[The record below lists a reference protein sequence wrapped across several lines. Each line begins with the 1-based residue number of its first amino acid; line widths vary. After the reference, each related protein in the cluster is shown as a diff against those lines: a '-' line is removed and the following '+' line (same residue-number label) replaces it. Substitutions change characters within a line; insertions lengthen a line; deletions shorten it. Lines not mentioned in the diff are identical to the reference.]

1 MSRNSLAQPGESAS
15 QNVSKVSSS
24 RQLLGMAMTASS
36 QRSASGLLM
45 LKMAAVRRTR
55 QWSGGGGAKVGR
67 DVKVDSVVDGG
78 KVGEGEEVGGTTG
91 LQVWASQWQQ
101 AGTRYQGGKVG
112 EQGNCSGRLLTDGW
126 KRLGQS

>member
-67 DVKVDSVVDGG
+67 DVKVDGG

>member
-15 QNVSKVSSS
+15 QKVSKVSSS

-67 DVKVDSVVDGG
+67 DVKVDSVVDDQTMWTSTPAQWRIIRAA
-78 KVGEGEEVGGTTG
+78 VNPITTIMEITTG
-91 LQVWASQWQQ
+91 PTS
-101 AGTRYQGGKVG
+101 
-112 EQGNCSGRLLTDGW
+112 SIHP
-126 KRLGQS
+126 